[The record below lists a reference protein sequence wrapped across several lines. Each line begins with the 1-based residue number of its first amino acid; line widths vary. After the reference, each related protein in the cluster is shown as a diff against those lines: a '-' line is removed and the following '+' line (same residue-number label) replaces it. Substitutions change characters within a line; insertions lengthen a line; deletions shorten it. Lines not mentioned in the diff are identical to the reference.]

1 MRPKKHFLTAIAVAV
16 VATWV
21 NIETTMAATSPPI
34 MMAECR
40 AHAGKYFRVRLPDI
54 DTKYEGQR
62 TDGTHAV
69 NGTATL
75 RGRTETFQ
83 CSFDRAGRRITQF
96 VVNQRGAEPVPS
108 QTNVTTV
115 GDIRTEAVRFK
126 SGQTSTSIKG
136 TITGRESVS
145 YVLGAEAGQTM
156 TIALKPSNRATYFNV
171 YEPGKRP
178 GDQALANSGITGP
191 PMVPELNR
199 FKARLPTSG
208 EHTISVYLMRSA
220 ARRNERSNY
229 TLDISISAL
238 GDVTKRGPVRSDYAD
253 GLQGGPD
260 YWDVKTNGPPTAKV
274 DLRATPSSAAQVL
287 AGVSDG
293 TVLRNLGC
301 RMTEGRRWCRVET
314 LDAPPLSAWTEG
326 EFLRESSYVG
336 TPAPNQDALVPGTNF
351 NATGNIPC
359 ARYAGQPMAACR
371 FGVVRKGQGSGS
383 VTVFWPDGGNR
394 VIFFENGTPA
404 RFDQS
409 QADGNVRMNV
419 GKNADLFMV
428 TIGVQRFEIPEA
440 VISGG

>member
-1 MRPKKHFLTAIAVAV
+1 MMCLNKCLFVALTLSAVATLTNV
-16 VATWV
+16 KA
-21 NIETTMAATSPPI
+21 MAATPPI

-40 AHAGKYFRVRLPDI
+40 AHAGKFFKARLPDI

-69 NGTATL
+69 NGTAVF

-83 CSFDRAGRRITQF
+83 CSFDRAGRRIIRF
-96 VVNQRGAEPVPS
+96 VVNKPAAESAPS
-108 QTNVTTV
+108 GTNVPAV
-115 GDIRTEAVRFK
+115 AAGDIRTEAVRFK
-126 SGQTSTSIKG
+126 SGQTSTSIRG
-136 TITGRESVS
+136 TIIGQGSVS
-145 YVLGAEAGQTM
+145 YVLGAESGQTM
-156 TIALKPSNRATYFNV
+156 TIALKPSNLATYFNV

-178 GDQALANSGITGP
+178 GDQALANSGITGL

-199 FKARLPTSG
+199 FTAKLPTSG
-208 EHTISVYLMRSA
+208 EYTISVYMMRSA

-238 GDVTKRGPVRSDYAD
+238 GEAAKLPPVQKDFAD

-260 YWDVKTNGPPTAKV
+260 YWDVKTNGPTSKV
-274 DLRATPSSAAQVL
+274 DLRAMPSSAAQVL
-287 AGVSDG
+287 GSVSDG

-314 LDAPPLSAWTEG
+314 LDTPPLSAWTEG
-326 EFLRESSYVG
+326 DFLRESSY
-336 TPAPNQDALVPGTNF
+336 PPKQDALVKGTNF

-359 ARYAGQPMAACR
+359 ARNAGQPMTACQ
-371 FGVVRKGQGSGS
+371 FGVIRKGQGNGY

-394 VIFFENGTPA
+394 VIVFENGTPA

-409 QADGNVRMNV
+409 QADGNVRMTVNR
-419 GKNADLFMV
+419 NADLFII
-428 TIGVQRFEIPEA
+428 TIGTQRFEIPEA

>member
-1 MRPKKHFLTAIAVAV
+1 MRFTKLFLTAVAV
-16 VATWV
+16 GVIATQP
-21 NIETTMAATSPPI
+21 NIIALAATSPAI
-34 MMAECR
+34 MMAQCR
-40 AHAGKYFRVRLPDI
+40 AHAGKFFKARLPDI

-69 NGTATL
+69 NGTAIF

-83 CSFDRAGRRITQF
+83 CSFDRAGRRIIRF
-96 VVNQRGAEPVPS
+96 VVNKPTAESAPPRTSVPAL
-108 QTNVTTV
+108 TA
-115 GDIRTEAVRFK
+115 GDIRPEAVRFK

-156 TIALKPSNRATYFNV
+156 TIALKPSNLATYFNV

-178 GDQALANSGITGP
+178 GDQALANSGING
-191 PMVPELNR
+191 PMVPEMNK
-199 FKARLPTSG
+199 FKTKLPTSG
-208 EHTISVYLMRSA
+208 EYTISVYMMRSA
-220 ARRNERSNY
+220 ARRKERTNY
-229 TLDISISAL
+229 TLEISISAL
-238 GDVTKRGPVRSDYAD
+238 GDATKLPPVRSDYAD

-260 YWDVKTNGPPTAKV
+260 YWDVKMNRPAKI

-287 AGVSDG
+287 GSVADG

-301 RMTEGRRWCRVET
+301 RMTEGRRWCQVQT
-314 LDAPPLSAWTEG
+314 LDTPPLSAWTEG
-326 EFLRESSYVG
+326 EFLRESSYAG
-336 TPAPNQDALVPGTNF
+336 PRAPKQDALVPGTNF

-359 ARYAGQPMAACR
+359 ARYAGQPMAACQ
-371 FGVVRKGQGSGS
+371 FGVIRKGQGNGS

-394 VIFFENGTPA
+394 MIVFENGTPA

-409 QADGNVRMNV
+409 QADGNVGMTVNR
-419 GKNADLFMV
+419 NADLFII
-428 TIGVQRFEIPEA
+428 TIGTQRFEIPEA